1 MIDRVEFYL
10 KLILMSKSKQ
20 KLINKF
26 KLIDQYLESNEDVVK
41 ILKKYEIH
49 FVPVLNPDGYEFSR
63 ASRVRTSKFLHIC
76 KKLFL
81 PNLYVIV
88 QSLLEEKHEVY
99 KSSFDLL

>member
-1 MIDRVEFYL
+1 MIDRVGFYL
-10 KLILMSKSKQ
+10 KLIFMYKSKQ

-76 KKLFL
+76 KKIICTKF
-81 PNLYVIV
+81 
-88 QSLLEEKHEVY
+88 
-99 KSSFDLL
+99 